1 MSYVSEAAVES
12 IISELTI
19 NRDKRRAIQGMSRD
33 ELQRYI
39 VNIYRRGFEDG
50 AEAVQKRLEAEKD
63 FRQIGSETEEVT
75 VEWSDVLEA
84 IAEIKGIGP
93 KMLQEIDAK
102 LREKY

>member
-1 MSYVSEAAVES
+1 MRYVSEAAVES

-19 NRDKRRAIQGMSRD
+19 NRDKRRAIQGMSRA

-50 AEAVQKRLEAEKD
+50 AEAVQKRLETEKD
-63 FRQIGSETEEVT
+63 FRQIGRETEVVT

-93 KMLQEIDAK
+93 KMLQEIDEK